1 MLPVRLF
8 AASIA
13 LALTAAVRFD
23 PPDAC
28 TLVTLDDVKTALG
41 SAWTASPP
49 SMNAHMADLS
59 SCYYQHGVGNLVAFS
74 IQSVKGGDAKAGV
87 SKMQANVAVKHV
99 VVALPDLCE
108 GGFSEVNTK
117 KITTVYAAKGQWQ
130 LAIEV
135 LRDNKPD
142 ADVGK
147 ALLAGAC
154 KRL

>member
-1 MLPVRLF
+1 
-8 AASIA
+8 
-13 LALTAAVRFD
+13 
-23 PPDAC
+23 
-28 TLVTLDDVKTALG
+28 
-41 SAWTASPP
+41 
-49 SMNAHMADLS
+49 
-59 SCYYQHGVGNLVAFS
+59 VGDLVAFS
-74 IQSVKGGDAKAGV
+74 IQSVKGGNAKAAV